1 VLAVPWWFWI
11 LAVLWSIPI
20 VLGAASVAWYFYE
33 DHAMEKMIRQRSAEQ
48 RAEALVERD
57 GQVKI
62 VQDGNPRARG

>member
-1 VLAVPWWFWI
+1 VPWWFWI
-11 LAVLWSIPI
+11 LAVLWSTPI
-20 VLGAASVAWYFYE
+20 VLVAVSVAWYFYE
-33 DHAMEKMIRQRSAEQ
+33 DHAMEKMIKQRTAEQ